1 MSNQEALWNE
11 AEAFVSLCYEE
22 LNKSNEEKAAR
33 LHEIKK
39 EIESEGIYTHTPE
52 ELAHGAK
59 MAWRNSNR
67 CIGRLFWSTLHV
79 HDCRHVKT
87 EDEVKEA
94 LFHHIKYA
102 TNGGKIKPSITIFPP
117 EQEGRKDVVIY
128 NHQLVRYAG
137 YETEYGIIGDEASL
151 ELTKLCEAYG
161 WKGEG
166 THFDLLPLM
175 FQLKGQPPVLYDLP
189 KEIVQEVEITHPEY
203 EAFRD
208 LGLKWY
214 AVPIIADMKLEI
226 GGIHYNAAPFNGWY
240 MGTEIGARNL
250 ADENRYNML
259 RKVASILGLDTTK
272 NASLWKDKAI
282 VELNVA
288 VLHSYREAG
297 VTIVDHHTAA
307 HQFKQFEKQEEKAN
321 RKLTGDWTWLIPP
334 VSPAAT
340 HIFHKHYDNT
350 IMKPNYFYQEKPYHR
365 TEKA

>member
-11 AEAFVSLCYEE
+11 AEAFISLCYEE
-22 LNKSNEEKAAR
+22 LSKSNEEKAAR
-33 LHEIKK
+33 LHEIKQ
-39 EIESEGIYTHTPE
+39 EIDSEGMYTHTQE

-67 CIGRLFWSTLHV
+67 CIGRLFWSTLQV

-87 EDEVKEA
+87 EEEVKEA
-94 LFHHIKYA
+94 LFHHIEYA

-117 EQEGRKDVVIY
+117 ENHSQKEVVIY

-151 ELTKLCEAYG
+151 ELTKLCEAHG

-166 THFDLLPLM
+166 THFDILPLM
-175 FQLKGQPPVLYDLP
+175 FQLKDQPPVLYELP

-203 EAFRD
+203 EGFRD

-259 RKVASILGLDTTK
+259 KKVASILGLDTTK

-307 HQFKQFEKQEEKAN
+307 HQFKQFEKQEEKAD

-340 HIFHKHYDNT
+340 HVFHKHYDNT
-350 IMKPNYFYQEKPYHR
+350 IVKPNYFYQEKPYHG